1 MSEHAELRGQ
11 IGLVLVGRNSVFP
24 QVPRQ
29 EVHFPAEMRWSDSVL
44 ALLGIALA
52 AWLALLILGTFLFV

>member
-11 IGLVLVGRNSVFP
+11 IGLVLVRRSSVFP

-29 EVHFPAEMRWSDSVL
+29 EAHFPPELRWSDSVL

-52 AWLALLILGTFLFV
+52 AWLAVLILGTLLFV